1 MASKPKAPTRTTRI
15 RTPTIPIPAPSRTTR
30 AANTRATPTP
40 PLTDPHAKKVPTRR
54 AFADRNVPVKARV
67 GDGKQVKSSVTKP
80 VANTYT
86 PSDVDK
92 EPIRA
97 YLRIRPQIGDEDDT
111 APHTNPYLLN
121 RIYTFSHV
129 FPPDT
134 SQSDF
139 FEHTTLPLVKDV
151 LEGQS
156 GLLFAYGVTN
166 SGKTYTVQGDSQEG
180 SAGIISRSL
189 DVIFNSIEGLHGDGR
204 FRPVR
209 LQGIEAS
216 PPTLSSSRSSISSLL
231 HEPVLLHLPPTH
243 PDTTDTDPTAF
254 KLDRN
259 HEYTIWLSYAEVY
272 NEKVYDL
279 LASVDSGDDRASRPT
294 STFLTTPLNPS
305 SHSKQQQPLLLTRK
319 ALPVKPSPPSD
330 SSFSFSDD
338 SDSPIS
344 GGKYVAGQRQIR
356 VTSAAQAK
364 ALLRVGQMHRQ
375 VFGTLANARSSRSHA
390 VVTVK
395 DPTSIQTSRLT
406 LVDLAGSERTQTT
419 GDRLREAGNINK
431 SLMVL
436 GQCMGT
442 MRANQR
448 SISRRDARGLGFNGE
463 DGGRYDTREAK
474 KSLAVVPFKHSKLT
488 EVLMDYFVG
497 EGRVVMIVNVNPY
510 DTGYDEN
517 SHVMKVSAIAHEVAT
532 LPPTAT
538 SRPVS
543 TIPRSKS
550 SIGAGSTRG
559 SDGAG
564 GGGVVPHRRKVTIS
578 TGGPGVGE
586 TTLEVL
592 EEDEEPGLEDED
604 DEPINPLVDAL
615 FDEIE
620 TLRMQLYE
628 SEMRSVIIEAQ
639 TREEVMTEMEERMK
653 RMEGVYSRRLMQEIE
668 QYEMKMDAKIEMLQ
682 RAGAGLASNPPPR
695 ISLAE
700 DSDETEEDD
709 IEEDVT
715 EDEDDQPIMS
725 VFLHD
730 ICWGSRHQLGHN
742 GRNLAQRV

>member
-1 MASKPKAPTRTTRI
+1 MPQLVFFHE
-15 RTPTIPIPAPSRTTR
+15 PIERLRSTHEVGPGEMGGVERKNPGREG
-30 AANTRATPTP
+30 
-40 PLTDPHAKKVPTRR
+40 TRR
-54 AFADRNVPVKARV
+54 WKGFC
-67 GDGKQVKSSVTKP
+67 
-80 VANTYT
+80 
-86 PSDVDK
+86 
-92 EPIRA
+92 
-97 YLRIRPQIGDEDDT
+97 
-111 APHTNPYLLN
+111 
-121 RIYTFSHV
+121 
-129 FPPDT
+129 
-134 SQSDF
+134 
-139 FEHTTLPLVKDV
+139 
-151 LEGQS
+151 
-156 GLLFAYGVTN
+156 
-166 SGKTYTVQGDSQEG
+166 
-180 SAGIISRSL
+180 
-189 DVIFNSIEGLHGDGR
+189 
-204 FRPVR
+204 PVR
-209 LQGIEAS
+209 LQGIEAT
-216 PPTLSSSRSSISSLL
+216 PPTLSSSQFSISSLL

-294 STFLTTPLNPS
+294 STFLTTPP
-305 SHSKQQQPLLLTRK
+305 QPLLPIQTTTTP
-319 ALPVKPSPPSD
+319 APNTQSPP
-330 SSFSFSDD
+330 
-338 SDSPIS
+338 
-344 GGKYVAGQRQIR
+344 RQVLPPFR
-356 VTSAAQAK
+356 LL
-364 ALLRVGQMHRQ
+364 LLRRLRLSDIGRRVHRQ
-375 VFGTLANARSSRSHA
+375 VFGTLANARSSRSH
-390 VVTVK
+390 VGVTVK
-395 DPTSIQTSRLT
+395 VLRVHKGERNDPTSIQTSRLT
-406 LVDLAGSERTQTT
+406 LVDLAGSERTRNTQTT

-431 SLMVL
+431 SPMVL
-436 GQCMGT
+436 GQCMEA
-442 MRANQR
+442 MWANQR

-474 KSLAVVPFKHSKLT
+474 KSLAVVPFRHSKLT

-510 DTGYDEN
+510 DTGYDEK
-517 SHVMKVSAIAHEVAT
+517 SHVMKVSAIAREVAT

-592 EEDEEPGLEDED
+592 EEPGLEDED

-695 ISLAE
+695 MSLAE

-742 GRNLAQRV
+742 GRSLAQRV